1 MSLAPALCHVCFS
14 IMGPGQQQPLR
25 HPHSRQRQGPPEAR
39 EHVARALRLFPVA
52 SMVSGP
58 GVGRKQD
65 QLWGAHAS
73 GSKVQ
78 WHCRKPAEPQLIA
91 SCLPF
96 PRKAW
101 ASCTE
106 DAFNEYPQPQGTVR
120 SSSSVRSCA
129 TAEHAPARMRS
140 PRDATRSPRPCR
152 AQPLTPRARGP
163 AQSRPDWPA
172 PTHNPCGAPL
182 SRRPLRR
189 ALGPPARPPPAAP
202 RRGALCWPLA
212 SAAVGDMLQKPR
224 SRGRPSAL
232 AERERDWSRGG
243 DSRAPRGGVAEEA
256 PSTSRGA
263 GGSQEARSSSSQGG
277 RRAEAAPAVGPRTP
291 KQLELKVAELVQ
303 FLLIK
308 DQKKIPIKRSDILKH
323 VIGEYKDIFADLLKL
338 AAQRLEY
345 VFGYKLVELEPK
357 SNSYILINTL
367 DPVEE
372 DAEVRGDQGTPTT
385 GLLMIVLGLIFM
397 KGNTIKET
405 EVWDFLRRLGVYPM
419 KKHLIFGDPK
429 KLITED
435 FVRQRYLEYRRIPHT
450 DPVDYEFQWGPRT
463 NLETSKMKVLKFVAK
478 VHNQDPK
485 DWPAQYCEALAEEEG
500 RARPDT
506 GGPAPSS

>member
-1 MSLAPALCHVCFS
+1 
-14 IMGPGQQQPLR
+14 
-25 HPHSRQRQGPPEAR
+25 
-39 EHVARALRLFPVA
+39 
-52 SMVSGP
+52 
-58 GVGRKQD
+58 
-65 QLWGAHAS
+65 
-73 GSKVQ
+73 
-78 WHCRKPAEPQLIA
+78 
-91 SCLPF
+91 
-96 PRKAW
+96 
-101 ASCTE
+101 
-106 DAFNEYPQPQGTVR
+106 
-120 SSSSVRSCA
+120 
-129 TAEHAPARMRS
+129 
-140 PRDATRSPRPCR
+140 
-152 AQPLTPRARGP
+152 
-163 AQSRPDWPA
+163 
-172 PTHNPCGAPL
+172 
-182 SRRPLRR
+182 
-189 ALGPPARPPPAAP
+189 
-202 RRGALCWPLA
+202 
-212 SAAVGDMLQKPR
+212 MLQKPR
-224 SRGRPSAL
+224 SRGRPSAQ
-232 AERERDWSRGG
+232 AERVREGGRGG
-243 DSRAPRGGVAEEA
+243 DGRAPRGGVAEEA
-256 PSTSRGA
+256 PSTSRGP
-263 GGSQEARSSSSQGG
+263 GGSQEARCPSSQGG
-277 RRAEAAPAVGPRTP
+277 RRAEASPAVGPRSQ

-308 DQKKIPIKRSDILKH
+308 DQKKIPIKRTDILKH
-323 VIGEYKDIFADLLKL
+323 VVGDYKDIFPDLLKL

-367 DPVEE
+367 EPVEE

-405 EVWDFLRRLGVYPM
+405 EVWDFLRRLGVYPT

-485 DWPAQYCEALAEEEG
+485 DWPAQYCEALADEEA
-500 RARPDT
+500 RARPET